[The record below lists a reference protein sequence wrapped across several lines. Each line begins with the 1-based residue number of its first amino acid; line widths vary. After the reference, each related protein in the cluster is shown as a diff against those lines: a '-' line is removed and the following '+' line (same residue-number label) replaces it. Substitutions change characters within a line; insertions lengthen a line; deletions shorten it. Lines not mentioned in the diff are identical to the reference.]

1 MMNNIPNVDLSQLP
15 NSVYVPPQYLP
26 PPVNGG
32 DVGITNG
39 VPAQNNAQSSYWDI
53 PLEQRMQALSTP
65 ETYQAGSSPLEARNG
80 NLLFNAQQEAKEWGT
95 GLTNI
100 WSSLRDGTLL
110 PAITDYFQNTPL
122 KQIPVDFANAILEPY
137 NTQVSDFGTK
147 PAKEIALQAA
157 IGAYENPLSFTL
169 DALSLGAGKPLAAA
183 AKGINNKLPLI
194 NLLPS
199 SAATKVEEGLAA
211 SGAVVRQDINK
222 LAKQAESFKKL
233 KEEDLAKLI
242 EAAETGIE
250 VEPKLQKQFEALKSF
265 SQEYDNL
272 VTKYSPAT
280 KVDSKDLSII
290 QKYAR
295 DNNVT
300 YQQARRDLTPLI
312 ESDKAGVFPANNSPI
327 VQWYK
332 DASKLYS
339 DGKIFPIT
347 HGLAEV
353 DKLGAVANSAEA
365 IKAGRF
371 TTREWGNAAYAD
383 IAKQLLTPD
392 EFLEGL
398 TKGYVDNYIG
408 QQLLEGKLGFIS
420 EIPKNIKD
428 TVYLSRETLSN
439 DGIRKA
445 LNNLSD
451 APKMADDIPLDRV
464 TAREL
469 QKQLSVGGSLTGFTK
484 DLYNVGKSTLLAQG
498 TYLGANALT
507 GVANTLM
514 NSNVHLIDDIIGAI
528 RTKGE
533 LSKSLGV
540 HRYDTKNFSSNPVVK
555 KIQQIN
561 RATGGGAL
569 SRIDKALQ
577 NTFAEVAANAKMREN
592 KISFS
597 DRIDNVSQMDK
608 AKLGQMIVDV
618 RRTALLNSS
627 NSLIPRFGQDVAF
640 AINPFWKWLDTAT
653 QSSIYMVKK
662 HPWMANVLLTDILAN
677 IGFDR
682 EMQNRLNLGVKSDKP
697 YVTYKF
703 DSRTGEIKE
712 MTSEFVPLTT
722 TLKLIAPDKGSSFS
736 PSIPLFTAIAN
747 ATQGLD
753 KYGNPNKRAKELN
766 GAATAV
772 VGKKRY
778 RVNPNGT
785 VEEIEGGYGDEILST
800 AIRETFGFANLWN
813 RTLAP
818 TLSGLIGNATGNPD
832 AHFNQPYA
840 QSIFGD
846 FNDLDT
852 QNNII
857 FGGNMDRQRTL
868 QDVTD
873 ALAGQYSQVYRPE
886 FERVFP
892 STLRSIYR
900 NINRYDARR
909 MLPQGGM

>member
-1 MMNNIPNVDLSQLP
+1 MANNLPITDLSQLP
-15 NSVYVPPQYLP
+15 NSIFIPPQYLP
-26 PPVNGG
+26 PPISGG
-32 DVGITNG
+32 DVGTNTDIPQG
-39 VPAQNNAQSSYWDI
+39 DGQSYWDI

-65 ETYQAGSSPLEARNG
+65 ETYQAGSSPLEARSG

-100 WSSLRDGTLL
+100 WSSLRDGSLV
-110 PAITDYFQNTPL
+110 PAVADYFKNTPL
-122 KQIPVDFANAILEPY
+122 KQIPVDFANAVLEPY

-169 DALSLGAGKPLAAA
+169 DALSLGAGKPIAAA
-183 AKGINNKLPLI
+183 AKSINSKLPI

-199 SAATKVEEGLAA
+199 SAATKVERGLAA
-211 SGAVVRQDINK
+211 SGAVVKQDINK
-222 LAKQAESFKKL
+222 LSKQAEKFKRL
-233 KEEDLAKLI
+233 KEDDLAKLV
-242 EAAETGIE
+242 EAAETGVE
-250 VEPKLQKQFEALKSF
+250 VEPRLQKEFDALKSF

-280 KVDSKDLSII
+280 KVDSKDLAII

-300 YQQARRDLTPLI
+300 YQQARRDLTPVLEGI
-312 ESDKAGVFPANNSPI
+312 KAGQIPSKSSPI
-327 VQWYK
+327 TKWVQ
-332 DASKLYS
+332 DTGKLY
-339 DGKIFPIT
+339 DEGKIFPVT

-353 DKLGAVANSAEA
+353 DKLNKVVDTADR

-383 IAKQLLTPD
+383 IAKQLLSPD

-398 TKGYVDNYIG
+398 TKGYVDNYVG
-408 QQLLEGKLGFIS
+408 QQLLEGKLDFIGDL
-420 EIPKNIKD
+420 PKNPKD
-428 TVYLSRETLSN
+428 ITYISRDTLRT
-439 DGIRKA
+439 DGIRRA

-451 APKMADDIPLDRV
+451 TPKMTDDIPIDKV
-464 TAREL
+464 VAREL
-469 QKQLSVGGSLTGFTK
+469 QKQLSVGGNLTGIMK
-484 DLYNVGKSTLLAQG
+484 DMYNTGKSTLLAQG

-528 RTKGE
+528 KTKGE

-540 HRYDTKNFSSNPVVK
+540 HRYDTKNLSPNPVFK

-561 RATGGGAL
+561 RATGGAAL
-569 SRIDKALQ
+569 SKIDKALQ
-577 NTFAEVAANAKMREN
+577 NTFAEIAANSKMRESKIPFN
-592 KISFS
+592 K
-597 DRIDNVSQMDK
+597 RIAETSQMDK
-608 AKLGQMIVDV
+608 AKLGQMITDV
-618 RRTALLNSS
+618 RRIALLNSS
-627 NSLIPRFGQDVAF
+627 NSLIPRFAQDAIF
-640 AINPFWKWLDTAT
+640 ATNPFWKWMDTAT
-653 QSSIYMVKK
+653 QSSVYMMQK
-662 HPWMANVLLTDILAN
+662 HPWLANVLLTDILAN
-677 IGFDR
+677 IGFDK

-697 YVTYKF
+697 YVTYRF
-703 DSRTGEIKE
+703 DDKTGEIKE

-722 TLKLIAPDKGSSFS
+722 TLKLIAPDKESSFA
-736 PSIPLFTAIAN
+736 PSIPLFTAIVN
-747 ATQGLD
+747 ASQGKD
-753 KYGNPNKRAKELN
+753 KYGNPNKRARDVD

-772 VGKKRY
+772 IGSKRY
-778 RVNPNGT
+778 KVSQNGQI
-785 VEEIEGGYGDEILST
+785 EEISGGYGDEILAT

-818 TLSGLIGNATGNPD
+818 SLAGLIGLSSNNLN

-840 QSIFGD
+840 QSVLGD

-852 QNNII
+852 GNNFI
-857 FGGNMDRQRTL
+857 FGGNMDRPRTG
-868 QDVTD
+868 QQVID
-873 ALAGQYSQVYRPE
+873 ALAGQYGQTYRPE
-886 FERVFP
+886 LDRIFP

-900 NINRYDARR
+900 NINQYNSRR
-909 MLPQGGM
+909 LLPQGGI